1 MAAKTI
7 ISQLLKLQSKKKT
20 IDKFLSSGAGKK
32 TKRDLAT
39 RAEKQKQSK
48 LLQKSIDRLEKQ
60 TKAAKTISKDPASQ
74 MKSLQNRKKRSPDGS
89 KVIGLSGKDAQM
101 ARFGKYAGID
111 KEMERLEEII
121 KTAERKVNL
130 STTAKE
136 ELKRNKT
143 KLADLKARYGKP
155 ASQKKAGGPIVKK
168 PMGGKVYKNT
178 VARKHGGVIGTGAA
192 LRGFGKGY
200 KKG

>member
-1 MAAKTI
+1 MAVKTI
-7 ISQLLKLQSKKKT
+7 ISQLLKLQAKKKT

-32 TKRDLAT
+32 TKRELAT

-48 LLQKSIDRLEKQ
+48 LLKKSIDRLEKQ
-60 TKAAKTISKDPASQ
+60 LPSNKKVSKAKPKVKRNIRDASIAIDYKGKMGSNIKYKSAKGKVEEFEKLVDKVEDLRAQGKIEEANKIMNS
-74 MKSLQNRKKRSPDGS
+74 RKFKELGDW
-89 KVIGLSGKDAQM
+89 DAD
-101 ARFGKYAGID
+101 YAG
-111 KEMERLEEII
+111 
-121 KTAERKVNL
+121 RK
-130 STTAKE
+130 S
-136 ELKRNKT
+136 
-143 KLADLKARYGKP
+143 
-155 ASQKKAGGPIVKK
+155 GGPIVKK